1 MLNKIVVA
9 APIVLL
15 ALSLT
20 ACLKTRSEMAEDNEK
35 QVIQSQVSQIQKA
48 KADQDANLQS
58 YESQIRMLN
67 GRVETLEH
75 HVNQLS
81 TEKEMLSKKLSEND
95 ERFKQL
101 EQALLQVEQQRE
113 QTVTLKPAPSDDKT
127 DKKESGKKPK
137 SAFDE
142 AEDFYNGKQWKKAV
156 VLFQKYRD
164 KSPNGPDVAAATLKI
179 GICFQE
185 MKMNKEAKVFYEEV
199 LDKHSKTRF
208 AKIAQTRLAQLKK
221 K

>member
-1 MLNKIVVA
+1 MLGKILVVM
-9 APIVLL
+9 I
-15 ALSLT
+15 ALSMT
-20 ACLKTRSEMAEDNEK
+20 ACLKTRSEMAEENEK

-58 YESQIRMLN
+58 YEAQIRTLN

-75 HVNQLS
+75 QVSQLS
-81 TEKEMLSKKLSEND
+81 TEKEGLSKKLTEND

-113 QTVTLKPAPSDDKT
+113 QSVTLKPAPQEE
-127 DKKESGKKPK
+127 KKDSGKKPK
-137 SAFDE
+137 SAYDE
-142 AEDFYNGKQWKKAV
+142 GEDFYNNKQWKKAV
-156 VLFQKYRD
+156 VQFQKYRD
-164 KSPNGPDVAAATLKI
+164 ASPSGTNVAAATLKI

-185 MKMNKEAKVFYEEV
+185 MKMNKEAKVFFEEV
-199 LDKHSKTRF
+199 LDKHSKSRF